1 MLKRSLSVLAHIP
14 PVLAA
19 GSLEKR
25 AESRLKFNVSKMPI
39 LSKSNLEGLDIDTQF
54 CCRRGH
60 SSPVVLLQ

>member
-1 MLKRSLSVLAHIP
+1 MLKRSLSVLAHIT

-25 AESRLKFNVSKMPI
+25 AESTLKFNVSKMPI

-54 CCRRGH
+54 
-60 SSPVVLLQ
+60 